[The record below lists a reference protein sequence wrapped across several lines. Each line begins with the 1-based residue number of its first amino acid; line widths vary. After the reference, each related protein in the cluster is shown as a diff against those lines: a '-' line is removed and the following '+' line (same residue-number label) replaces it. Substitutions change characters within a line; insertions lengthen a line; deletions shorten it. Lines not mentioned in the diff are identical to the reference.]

1 MRKIKNNVIC
11 LYLRSCLC
19 RHYGV
24 LNNNNISPNRQSSL
38 LRYLKISLTWFL
50 PVSVLKESCEH
61 DSLLSKQKL
70 CYRVRRIFSKFS
82 EKLHIHIL
90 KYFHNDLMCIASS
103 NYYENSKILS
113 FLVIV
118 LARLV

>member
-1 MRKIKNNVIC
+1 MRKIKNNVIY

-19 RHYGV
+19 GHYGV

-38 LRYLKISLTWFL
+38 HRYLEISLTWFL
-50 PVSVLKESCEH
+50 PVSKSCEH
-61 DSLLSKQKL
+61 DSFLSKQKL
-70 CYRVRRIFSKFS
+70 CYRVGRIFSKFS
-82 EKLHIHIL
+82 DKLHRHIL

-103 NYYENSKILS
+103 NYYENSRILS
-113 FLVIV
+113 FLAIV